1 MLSNVSFVTAK
12 LRTNK
17 IGFLAGWNR
26 RNRTYLNKIIF
37 LELNIFDNLEDV
49 PPIIN
54 AMDNKWEFASW
65 EIQLEQAVLQLLVDV
80 ITSQRGVYMYMY
92 TAMQLKVNTS
102 GLHAYC
108 TGVGTSCS
116 IKDIFFPSFFFSS
129 YKLLQLIVR
138 AKRGAGWLCLFPFF
152 LSPLIQQFLQF

>member
-116 IKDIFFPSFFFSS
+116 IKDIFFPSFFFSLTNCCS
-129 YKLLQLIVR
+129 WSFVQNEEL
-138 AKRGAGWLCLFPFF
+138 AGFASFHSFF
-152 LSPLIQQFLQF
+152 HH